1 MGALIPLIPLTAIP
15 SCGGRRVLKNGLD
28 LAVFRVD
35 DAVYAIQDSCPHQ
48 GASLSSGIV
57 RGKTVACRAHGLR
70 FNLDCDRQ
78 GGPPTLP
85 IRRFAVRVVDGT
97 VMLECDPD
105 PACSTTE

>member
-1 MGALIPLIPLTAIP
+1 MGALIPLVPLTAIP
-15 SCGGRRVLKNGLD
+15 NGGGRRVLKNGLD

-35 DAVYAIQDSCPHQ
+35 NAVYAIQDSCPHQ

-70 FNLDCDRQ
+70 FNLDCDQQ

-85 IRRFAVRVVDGT
+85 IQRFTVQVVDGI
-97 VMLECDPD
+97 VMLECDTD
-105 PACSTTE
+105 PGCSPTE